1 MTIKKVYLIFL
12 ALLQFSA
19 CIPYRSIEI
28 QYYDKPVRSLPIT
41 SGRVLLLANLYN
53 RELPN
58 KKAMM
63 EWALDSVA
71 ASEATSSLGE
81 LLLASPIYE
90 ELEPFNTFYYRSD
103 TSKVILP
110 LSWEQIADISAKN
123 NDAEVIIS
131 LDYMRINPYSDN
143 IPKWENGIKSYYG
156 YLDIAVYCYWRVYDL
171 RTKKT
176 SNSFLHRDT
185 LSWEATDWVEV
196 RTGNQLPGFFTA
208 SAYAGADAAE
218 KYAKLIAPNWNN
230 DTRILFNGNSKFF
243 SQATVFAEQGN
254 WIDAAALW
262 QKHTSDKNRS
272 IAARAAFN
280 MALANEMLGNFE
292 VALEWLN
299 EAQKL
304 NPKLEEIDD
313 YRGVIEERI
322 EANK

>member
-1 MTIKKVYLIFL
+1 MTLKNSIVIAINLIL
-12 ALLQFSA
+12 VSA
-19 CIPYRSIEI
+19 CIPYRSIDI
-28 QYYDKPVRSLPIT
+28 QYYDKPKQIMPIT
-41 SGRVLLLANLYN
+41 SGKVLILANLYH

-63 EWALDSVA
+63 DWALDSVA
-71 ASEATSSLGE
+71 ALEATNSLGE
-81 LLLASPIYE
+81 LLLISPVYE
-90 ELEPFNTFYYRSD
+90 ELAPINSIYYRND

-110 LSWEQIADISAKN
+110 LSWERIADISAKN

-143 IPKWENGIKSYYG
+143 IPKWENGVRSYYG
-156 YLDIAVYCYWRVYDL
+156 YLDIAVYCYWRVYNL
-171 RTKKT
+171 RSKKI

-185 LSWEATDWVEV
+185 LSWEASDWVEV

-218 KYAKLIAPNWNN
+218 KYAKLIAPTWNN
-230 DTRILFNGNSKFF
+230 DSRIIFNGNSKFF
-243 SQATVFAEQGN
+243 SQAMVFAEQGN
-254 WIDAAALW
+254 WFDAAALW
-262 QKHTSDKNRS
+262 QKHTNDKNRS

-292 VALEWLN
+292 LALEWLS

-304 NPKLEEIDD
+304 NPKLKEIED
-313 YRGVIEERI
+313 YRSVIEERV

>member
-1 MTIKKVYLIFL
+1 MLVKKTLTITILIFVL
-12 ALLQFSA
+12 YS
-19 CIPYRSIEI
+19 CIPYRSIDI
-28 QYYDKPVRSLPIT
+28 QYYDKPKQRLPIN
-41 SGRVLLLANLYN
+41 SGKILILANLYN

-58 KKAMM
+58 KKAML

-71 ASEATSSLGE
+71 AVEATNSLGE
-81 LLLASPIYE
+81 LLISSPYYE
-90 ELEPFNTFYYRSD
+90 ELIPVNSIFFRED

-110 LSWEQIADISAKN
+110 LSWSQLSEISQN
-123 NDAEVIIS
+123 NDSVNYIVS

-143 IPKWENGIKSYYG
+143 YIRWVDGVRTYNG

-171 RTKKT
+171 KIKKI
-176 SNSFLHRDT
+176 SNSFLYRDT
-185 LSWEATDWVEV
+185 LSWEATDWIEV
-196 RTGNQLPGFFTA
+196 KTGNQLPGFFTA

-218 KYAKLIAPNWNN
+218 KYAKLIAPTWNN

-243 SQATVFAEQGN
+243 SQASAFAEKGN

-262 QKHTSDKNRS
+262 QKHTADKKRS

-292 VALEWLN
+292 VALEWLK

-304 NPKLEEIDD
+304 NPRLEEINY
-313 YRGVIEERI
+313 YRSVIEERI